1 MGKKKKEGLHPTDVF
16 RKQER
21 KKEIKKSK
29 FQKAQVC
36 RRTHA
41 RTHAA
46 REPCET
52 LTGAGASARR
62 SMRSR
67 RSKRTRRWR

>member
-36 RRTHA
+36 RRAHA
-41 RTHAA
+41 RTYAA

-52 LTGAGASARR
+52 LTGGWRARAGR
-62 SMRSR
+62 
-67 RSKRTRRWR
+67 

>member
-1 MGKKKKEGLHPTDVF
+1 MAAGPAAMGKKKKEGLHPTDVF

-52 LTGAGASARR
+52 LTGGWRARAGR
-62 SMRSR
+62 
-67 RSKRTRRWR
+67 